1 MKALKIFFFIF
12 KFNPYIVLCLRL
24 DLGQFSQV
32 AGRLFQC
39 IDLGLFFISGKF
51 FLVVVLNI
59 SSFLP
64 QELQVYVC
72 WIFFIFFYISTQS

>member
-1 MKALKIFFFIF
+1 MKTLKIFLFIF